1 MVDRYEYSQLISEN
15 QERAERI
22 QQIKAIAN
30 QICERRRSLA
40 DHLISLVA
48 TIQADRSKVKQV
60 IDNIKDSIGVIED
73 QAIINDIIFLISL
86 FYNILLLYRNNRFMY
101 INYVSCNFTEII
113 Y

>member
-73 QAIINDIIFLISL
+73 QAIINDIISICRLSDFS
-86 FYNILLLYRNNRFMY
+86 NFM
-101 INYVSCNFTEII
+101 
-113 Y
+113 